1 MMVCEAFT
9 ALVAWLFTTA
19 LSPSDGPFPCR
30 EPKKWRSI
38 VQSKSPRAALMSEK
52 GPVDSQGELLVCNM
66 CEISHLQEQLK
77 YIVSVNVDK
86 VGKSLH

>member
-1 MMVCEAFT
+1 
-9 ALVAWLFTTA
+9 
-19 LSPSDGPFPCR
+19 
-30 EPKKWRSI
+30 
-38 VQSKSPRAALMSEK
+38 MSEK
-52 GPVDSQGELLVCNM
+52 GLVDSQGELLVCNM